1 MKLLII
7 LFITSSIYGQ
17 SDFILPS
24 DFVDSPPN
32 LPNVVLPSFDDDN
45 SDSEV
50 SIDTNLINSVEGYRI
65 QVAISQNEKDLI
77 DIKEKLE
84 VVVKEKIYIKF
95 ELPNYKLRVGNFDS
109 RKKAEAYRNKVIQL
123 GYRSA
128 WVVPTLIELD
138 Y

>member
-1 MKLLII
+1 MRLLII
-7 LFITSSIYGQ
+7 LFFTSIIYGQ

-24 DFVDSPPN
+24 DFADNPPN
-32 LPNVVLPSFDDDN
+32 LPNVVLPSFDDND
-45 SDSEV
+45 DSESV
-50 SIDTNLINSVEGYRI
+50 IDINFTNSVKGYRI
-65 QVAISQNEKDLI
+65 QIMISENEKDLI
-77 DIKEKLE
+77 NVKQKLELIIKEN
-84 VVVKEKIYIKF
+84 IYIKF

-109 RKKAEAYRNKVIQL
+109 RKKAETYRNKVIQL

>member
-1 MKLLII
+1 MRFLII
-7 LFITSSIYGQ
+7 VFATSLIYGQ

-24 DFVDSPPN
+24 DFVDNPPN

-45 SDSEV
+45 DSDV
-50 SIDTNLINSVEGYRI
+50 TIDTNFTNSVKGYRI
-65 QVAISQNEKDLI
+65 QVAISQKENDLI
-77 DIKEKLE
+77 DIKEQLE
-84 VVVKEKIYIKF
+84 LIIKEKIYIKF
-95 ELPNYKLRVGNFDS
+95 ELPNYKLRIGNFDS

>member
-1 MKLLII
+1 MRFLII
-7 LFITSSIYGQ
+7 VFTASFIYGQ

-24 DFVDSPPN
+24 DFVDNPPN

-45 SDSEV
+45 DSDII
-50 SIDTNLINSVEGYRI
+50 IDTSFTNSVKGYRI
-65 QVAISQNEKDLI
+65 QVAISQDENDLI
-77 DIKEKLE
+77 YVKEKLE
-84 VVVKEKIYIKF
+84 LTIEEKIYIKF
-95 ELPNYKLRVGNFDS
+95 ELPNYKLRIGNFDS
-109 RKKAEAYRNKVIQL
+109 RKKAEVYRNKVIQL

>member
-1 MKLLII
+1 MRLLII
-7 LFITSSIYGQ
+7 LFFTSIIYGQ

-24 DFVDSPPN
+24 DFADNPPN
-32 LPNVVLPSFDDDN
+32 LPNVVLPSFDDND
-45 SDSEV
+45 DSESV
-50 SIDTNLINSVEGYRI
+50 SDIDFTNSVKGYRI
-65 QVAISQNEKDLI
+65 QIMISEDEKDLI
-77 DIKEKLE
+77 NVKQKLE
-84 VVVKEKIYIKF
+84 LIIKEKIYIKF

-109 RKKAEAYRNKVIQL
+109 RKKAETYRNRVIQL

>member
-1 MKLLII
+1 MRLLII
-7 LFITSSIYGQ
+7 LFFTSIIYGQ

-24 DFVDSPPN
+24 DFADNPPN
-32 LPNVVLPSFDDDN
+32 LPNVVLPSFDDNDN
-45 SDSEV
+45 SESV
-50 SIDTNLINSVEGYRI
+50 SDIDFTNSVKGYRI
-65 QVAISQNEKDLI
+65 QIMISEDEKDLI
-77 DIKEKLE
+77 NVKQKLE
-84 VVVKEKIYIKF
+84 LIIKEKIYIKF

-109 RKKAEAYRNKVIQL
+109 RKKAETYRNKVIQL

>member
-1 MKLLII
+1 MKFLII
-7 LFITSSIYGQ
+7 VFATSLIYGQ

-24 DFVDSPPN
+24 DFVDNPPN
-32 LPNVVLPSFDDDN
+32 FPNVVLPSFDDDN
-45 SDSEV
+45 DSDV
-50 SIDTNLINSVEGYRI
+50 TIDTNFTNSVKGYRI
-65 QVAISQNEKDLI
+65 QVAISQDENDLI

-84 VVVKEKIYIKF
+84 LTIKEKIYIKF
-95 ELPNYKLRVGNFDS
+95 ELPNYKLRIGNFDS

>member
-1 MKLLII
+1 MRLLII
-7 LFITSSIYGQ
+7 LFFTSIIYGQ

-24 DFVDSPPN
+24 DFADNPPN
-32 LPNVVLPSFDDDN
+32 LPNVVLPSFDDND
-45 SDSEV
+45 DSGSV
-50 SIDTNLINSVEGYRI
+50 GDIDFTNSVKGYRI
-65 QVAISQNEKDLI
+65 QIMISENEKDLI
-77 DIKEKLE
+77 NVKQKLELIIKEN
-84 VVVKEKIYIKF
+84 IYIKF

-109 RKKAEAYRNKVIQL
+109 RKKAETYRNKVIQL

>member
-1 MKLLII
+1 MRLLTI
-7 LFITSSIYGQ
+7 LLITSSVYAQ

-24 DFVDSPPN
+24 DFVDNPPN
-32 LPNVVLPSFDDDN
+32 LPNVVLPSFDDS

-50 SIDTNLINSVEGYRI
+50 SIDTNLINSVKGYRI
-65 QVAISQNEKDLI
+65 QVAISQDEKDLT

-84 VVVKEKIYIKF
+84 VVIIEKIYIKF

>member
-1 MKLLII
+1 MRLLII
-7 LFITSSIYGQ
+7 LFFTSIIYGQ

-24 DFVDSPPN
+24 DFADNPPN
-32 LPNVVLPSFDDDN
+32 LPNVVLPSFDDND
-45 SDSEV
+45 DSESV
-50 SIDTNLINSVEGYRI
+50 SDIDFTNSVKGYRI
-65 QVAISQNEKDLI
+65 QIMISEDEKDLI
-77 DIKEKLE
+77 NVKQKLE
-84 VVVKEKIYIKF
+84 LIIKEKIYIKF

-109 RKKAEAYRNKVIQL
+109 RKKAETYRNKVIQL

>member
-1 MKLLII
+1 MRLLII
-7 LFITSSIYGQ
+7 LFFTSIIYGQ

-24 DFVDSPPN
+24 DFADNPPN
-32 LPNVVLPSFDDDN
+32 LPNVVLPSFDDND
-45 SDSEV
+45 DSESV
-50 SIDTNLINSVEGYRI
+50 SDIDFTNSVKGYRI
-65 QVAISQNEKDLI
+65 QIMISEDEKDLI
-77 DIKEKLE
+77 NVKQKLE
-84 VVVKEKIYIKF
+84 LIIKEKIYIKF

-109 RKKAEAYRNKVIQL
+109 RKKAENYSNKVIQM

>member
-1 MKLLII
+1 MRLLII
-7 LFITSSIYGQ
+7 LFFTSIIYGQ

-24 DFVDSPPN
+24 DFSDNPPN
-32 LPNVVLPSFDDDN
+32 LPNVVLPSFDDND
-45 SDSEV
+45 DSESV
-50 SIDTNLINSVEGYRI
+50 SDIDFTNSVKGYRI
-65 QVAISQNEKDLI
+65 QIMISEDEKDLI
-77 DIKEKLE
+77 NVKQKLE
-84 VVVKEKIYIKF
+84 LIIKEKIYIKF

-109 RKKAEAYRNKVIQL
+109 RKKAETYRNKVIQL

>member
-1 MKLLII
+1 MRLLTI
-7 LFITSSIYGQ
+7 LLITSSVYAQ

-24 DFVDSPPN
+24 DFVDNPPN
-32 LPNVVLPSFDDDN
+32 LPNVVLPSFDDS

-50 SIDTNLINSVEGYRI
+50 SIDTNLINSVKGYRI
-65 QVAISQNEKDLI
+65 QVAISQDEKDLI
-77 DIKEKLE
+77 SIKEELE
-84 VVVKEKIYIKF
+84 VVIKEKIYIKF

>member
-1 MKLLII
+1 MRFLII
-7 LFITSSIYGQ
+7 VFATSLIYGQ

-24 DFVDSPPN
+24 DFVDNPPN
-32 LPNVVLPSFDDDN
+32 LPNVVLPSFDNDN
-45 SDSEV
+45 DSDV
-50 SIDTNLINSVEGYRI
+50 TIDTNFTNSVKGYRI
-65 QVAISQNEKDLI
+65 QVAISQDENDLI

-84 VVVKEKIYIKF
+84 LTIKEKIYIKF
-95 ELPNYKLRVGNFDS
+95 ELPNYKLRIGNFDS
-109 RKKAEAYRNKVIQL
+109 RKKAETYRNKVIQL

>member
-1 MKLLII
+1 MRFLII
-7 LFITSSIYGQ
+7 LFFISITYGQ

-24 DFVDSPPN
+24 DFADNPPN
-32 LPNVVLPSFDDDN
+32 LPNVVLPSFDDSNDSQSV
-45 SDSEV
+45 SD
-50 SIDTNLINSVEGYRI
+50 IDFTNSVKGYRI
-65 QVAISQNEKDLI
+65 QVMISEDEKDLI
-77 DIKEKLE
+77 NVKEKLE
-84 VVVKEKIYIKF
+84 LIIKEKIYIKF

-109 RKKAEAYRNKVIQL
+109 RKKAETYRNKVIQL

>member
-1 MKLLII
+1 MRLLTI
-7 LFITSSIYGQ
+7 LLITSSAYAQ

-24 DFVDSPPN
+24 DFVDNPPN
-32 LPNVVLPSFDDDN
+32 LPNVVLPSFDDS

-50 SIDTNLINSVEGYRI
+50 SIDTNLINSVKGYRI
-65 QVAISQNEKDLI
+65 QVAISQDEKDLI

-84 VVVKEKIYIKF
+84 VVIKENIYIKF

-123 GYRSA
+123 GYRFA

>member
-1 MKLLII
+1 MRLLTI
-7 LFITSSIYGQ
+7 LLITSSAYAQ

-24 DFVDSPPN
+24 DFVDNPPN
-32 LPNVVLPSFDDDN
+32 LPNVVLPSFDDS

-50 SIDTNLINSVEGYRI
+50 SIDTNLINSVKGYRI
-65 QVAISQNEKDLI
+65 QVAISQDEKDLI
-77 DIKEKLE
+77 NIKEKLE
-84 VVVKEKIYIKF
+84 VVIKENIYIKF

>member
-1 MKLLII
+1 MRLLTI
-7 LFITSSIYGQ
+7 LLITSSAYAQ

-24 DFVDSPPN
+24 DFVDNPPN
-32 LPNVVLPSFDDDN
+32 LPNVVLPSFDDS
-45 SDSEV
+45 SDSDV
-50 SIDTNLINSVEGYRI
+50 SIDTNLINSVKGYRI
-65 QVAISQNEKDLI
+65 QVAISQDEKDLI

-84 VVVKEKIYIKF
+84 VVIKDKIYIKF

>member
-1 MKLLII
+1 MRFLII
-7 LFITSSIYGQ
+7 VFATSLIYGQ

-24 DFVDSPPN
+24 DFVDNPPN

-45 SDSEV
+45 DFDV
-50 SIDTNLINSVEGYRI
+50 TIDTNFTNSVKGYRI
-65 QVAISQNEKDLI
+65 QVAISQDENDLI

-84 VVVKEKIYIKF
+84 LIIKEKIYIKF
-95 ELPNYKLRVGNFDS
+95 ELPNYKLRIGNFDS
-109 RKKAEAYRNKVIQL
+109 RKKAEAYRNRVIQL

>member
-1 MKLLII
+1 MVKNLILVKDEIEII
-7 LFITSSIYGQ
+7 LMKQ
-17 SDFILPS
+17 
-24 DFVDSPPN
+24 
-32 LPNVVLPSFDDDN
+32 
-45 SDSEV
+45 
-50 SIDTNLINSVEGYRI
+50 
-65 QVAISQNEKDLI
+65 
-77 DIKEKLE
+77 
-84 VVVKEKIYIKF
+84 EKIYIKF

>member
-1 MKLLII
+1 MRLLTI
-7 LFITSSIYGQ
+7 LLITSSVYAQ

-24 DFVDSPPN
+24 DFVDNPPN
-32 LPNVVLPSFDDDN
+32 LPNVVLPSFDDS

-50 SIDTNLINSVEGYRI
+50 SIDTNLINSVKGYRI
-65 QVAISQNEKDLI
+65 QVAISQDEKDLI

-84 VVVKEKIYIKF
+84 FVIKEKIYIKF

-109 RKKAEAYRNKVIQL
+109 RKKAEAYRNIVIQL

>member
-1 MKLLII
+1 MRFLII
-7 LFITSSIYGQ
+7 VFATSLIYGQ

-24 DFVDSPPN
+24 DFVDNPPN
-32 LPNVVLPSFDDDN
+32 FPNVVLPSFDDDN
-45 SDSEV
+45 DSDV
-50 SIDTNLINSVEGYRI
+50 TIDTNFTNSVKGYRI
-65 QVAISQNEKDLI
+65 QVAISQDENDLI

-84 VVVKEKIYIKF
+84 LIIKEKIYIKF
-95 ELPNYKLRVGNFDS
+95 ELPNYKLRIGNFDS

>member
-1 MKLLII
+1 MRFLII
-7 LFITSSIYGQ
+7 VFATSLIYGQ

-24 DFVDSPPN
+24 DFVDNPPN
-32 LPNVVLPSFDDDN
+32 FPNVVLPSFDDDN
-45 SDSEV
+45 DSDV
-50 SIDTNLINSVEGYRI
+50 TIDTNFTNSVKGYRI
-65 QVAISQNEKDLI
+65 QVAISQDENDLI

-84 VVVKEKIYIKF
+84 LIIKEKIYIKF
-95 ELPNYKLRVGNFDS
+95 ELPNYKLRIGNFDS
-109 RKKAEAYRNKVIQL
+109 RKKAEAYRNRVIQL

>member
-1 MKLLII
+1 MRLLTI
-7 LFITSSIYGQ
+7 LLITSSAYAQ

-24 DFVDSPPN
+24 DFVDNPPN
-32 LPNVVLPSFDDDN
+32 LPNVVLPSFDDS

-50 SIDTNLINSVEGYRI
+50 SIDTSLINSVKGYRI
-65 QVAISQNEKDLI
+65 QVAISQDEKDLI

-84 VVVKEKIYIKF
+84 VVIKENIYIKF